1 MISPTFQMIGNS
13 LSGQEK
19 TKLAFSIS
27 TTFSKLNMGF
37 FRFRSY
43 RRLYKFFAELRKILL
58 RRSEWVWNFFS
69 IETLNDAPFFKILE
83 LYVVS
88 TYVNKPQHS
97 HNSNV
102 HFSFP
107 FIKWVSYLE
116 SPGDN
121 PFVPQTNLILQ
132 IFPAIRNIYHQY

>member
-1 MISPTFQMIGNS
+1 MVCHNS

-19 TKLAFSIS
+19 TNLAFSIS
-27 TTFSKLNMGF
+27 TTFSKLNMLLFSDSAAAGHF
-37 FRFRSY
+37 ISFLPNSERSCCEE
-43 RRLYKFFAELRKILL
+43 ANEC
-58 RRSEWVWNFFS
+58 ENFFS
-69 IETLNDAPFFKILE
+69 IETLNDTPFFKILE

>member
-1 MISPTFQMIGNS
+1 MSV
-13 LSGQEK
+13 K
-19 TKLAFSIS
+19 
-27 TTFSKLNMGF
+27 
-37 FRFRSY
+37 
-43 RRLYKFFAELRKILL
+43 
-58 RRSEWVWNFFS
+58 NFF
-69 IETLNDAPFFKILE
+69 DRDPKRCPFFKILE